1 MAKRKSSSGFS
12 SNRKRLIWFLA
23 VTLVIVII
31 IVYETNQELGRQTDP
46 PSATQTADSASIS
59 IEKAQSEVRSY
70 YRSHEFPAGWKVG
83 DTDLIA
89 PDRLEVSLF
98 FSPSIGTSRHGK
110 AARSGEITAANT
122 CPEDAALR
130 QRIERFSL
138 WIRVNDK
145 TGLIDSFSC

>member
-31 IVYETNQELGRQTDP
+31 IVYETTPELGRQTDP

-89 PDRLEVSLF
+89 PDRLEFRS
-98 FSPSIGTSRHGK
+98 FSPPVSAP
-110 AARSGEITAANT
+110 AATVKRPGPVKLRRQTPAPKTQPCVS
-122 CPEDAALR
+122 ALNVF
-130 QRIERFSL
+130 RFGFGSTTKP
-138 WIRVNDK
+138 D
-145 TGLIDSFSC
+145 

>member
-1 MAKRKSSSGFS
+1 M
-12 SNRKRLIWFLA
+12 
-23 VTLVIVII
+23 IVII
-31 IVYETNQELGRQTDP
+31 IVYETNQELRRQIDP

-145 TGLIDSFSC
+145 TGLIDSFAC